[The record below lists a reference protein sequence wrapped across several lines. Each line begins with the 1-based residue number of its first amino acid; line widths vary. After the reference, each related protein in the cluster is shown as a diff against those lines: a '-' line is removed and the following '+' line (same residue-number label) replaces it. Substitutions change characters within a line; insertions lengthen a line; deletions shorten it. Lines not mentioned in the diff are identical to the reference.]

1 MINQK
6 KKLLFTGMIGLIV
19 VVTAVAIFSRILNGD
34 SSLLRNVSVDHGQ
47 LSPNADQQDDVTHI
61 SYEISRNADVSI
73 YFEDENGARFYFRKE
88 KPRGKDEYRVAFAG
102 VVDGYRLEDEIIQ
115 GQILDRLLQDG
126 IYTWTVA
133 ATGEDG
139 VVETAQGEII
149 ISDADRT
156 LPEMRNFAVWPES
169 RLFTPNRDGIS
180 DRANP
185 QFYLTKDV
193 EELRVFLRDEDGK
206 EYPIS
211 EFEQGVPAN
220 MEGLHI
226 FDYDAGVDDGA
237 TPPPDGTYQLIA
249 LARDAEGQRVQVQDE
264 LTIQFGGVPWV
275 DIFAPPAGDTLS
287 FEATAVQLCDTIQF
301 TLTVRNYGTA
311 PIRTSGPP
319 PGTVYDS
326 TWKYDTVGWP
336 TESGVFRVGIG
347 FENELI
353 PYPFRWAVG
362 NVEDLELIGEH
373 YYLMPG
379 ERAVV
384 TGGIRV
390 VETLGVRNPQP
401 MWAGLIHED
410 VQIAQ
415 FNNHVDPHA
424 ITIDLPIEG
433 SGVMCEERPF
443 PVLSDE

>member
-1 MINQK
+1 MLNQK
-6 KKLLFTGMIGLIV
+6 RTPFFVGIISLIV
-19 VVTAVAIFSRILNGD
+19 VLTAVAIFYRILNGD
-34 SSLLRNVSVDHGQ
+34 SSLLRNVSVAHEQ
-47 LSPNADQQDDVTHI
+47 ISPNADQESDITHI
-61 SYEISRNADVSI
+61 AYEISRNASVSI
-73 YFEDENGARFYFRKE
+73 YFENSDDERFYFRE
-88 KPRGKDEYRVAFAG
+88 DESRGKDEYRVAFAG
-102 VVDGYRLEDEIIQ
+102 VVDGYRLEDEAIQ
-115 GQILDRLLQDG
+115 GDILDRLLQDG
-126 IYTWTVA
+126 VYTWTVA
-133 ATGEDG
+133 AKDNNG
-139 VVETAQGEII
+139 VLETAQGRLTIV
-149 ISDADRT
+149 DADTT
-156 LPEMRNFAVWPES
+156 LPELRNFTVWPES

-185 QFYLTKDV
+185 QFYLAKDV

-206 EYPIS
+206 VYPIS

-220 MEGLHI
+220 MEGLHM

-249 LARDAEGQRVQVQDE
+249 TARDAEGQRIEVQDA
-264 LTIQFGGVPWV
+264 LTIQFGGVPRV

-301 TLTVRNYGTA
+301 TVTVRNYGTA

-326 TWKYDTVGWP
+326 GWKYDTVGWP

-353 PYPFRWAVG
+353 PYPYRWAVG

-379 ERAVV
+379 QRAVV

-390 VETLGVRNPQP
+390 VDAFGVRNPQP

-410 VQIAQ
+410 VEISQ

-424 ITIDLPIEG
+424 ITIDLPIED
-433 SGVMCEERPF
+433 SEVVCEERPF
-443 PVLSDE
+443 PVLSNE